1 MLVFDA
7 TPLIYLATVERIS
20 LVERLDETC
29 VIPEPVFDE
38 VVIAGVAAGHSDAR
52 RVERAVDDGTFAV
65 RTVGESDLV
74 DRLRENPNLS
84 EADVS
89 VIALAAEN
97 DGIAI
102 LDERYGRA
110 TAETEGVE
118 TRGTIWIVLSLVRD
132 GELSA
137 DEAREIV
144 DGMIE
149 AGWYCSTDLYSRI
162 VRRLDEMG

>member
-7 TPLIYLATVERIS
+7 TPLIYLATVER
-20 LVERLDETC
+20 LGMVGLLGQNC
-29 VIPEPVFDE
+29 VIPEPVYDE
-38 VVIAGVAAGHSDAR
+38 VVTVGVEAGHPDAR
-52 RVERAVDDGTFAV
+52 RVEQAVEDGVFEV
-65 RTVGESDLV
+65 RDVDESELV
-74 DRLRENPNLS
+74 RRLEGNPNLS
-84 EADVS
+84 DADAS

-102 LDERYGRA
+102 LDERYGRT

-118 TRGTIWIVLSLVRD
+118 TRGTVWIVLLLVRD

-137 DEAREIV
+137 EEAREIV
-144 DGMIE
+144 DEMVE

-162 VRRLDEMG
+162 VRRLEEMG

>member
-7 TPLIYLATVERIS
+7 TPLIYLATVER
-20 LVERLDETC
+20 LGMVRLLGQNC
-29 VIPEPVFDE
+29 VIPEPVYDE
-38 VVIAGVAAGHSDAR
+38 VVTVGVEAGHPDAR
-52 RVERAVDDGTFAV
+52 RVEQAVEDGVFEV
-65 RTVGESDLV
+65 RDVDESELV
-74 DRLRENPNLS
+74 RRLEGNPNIS
-84 EADVS
+84 DADAS

-102 LDERYGRA
+102 LDERYGRT

-118 TRGTIWIVLSLVRD
+118 TRGTVWIVLLLVRD

-137 DEAREIV
+137 EEAREIV
-144 DGMIE
+144 DEMVE

-162 VRRLDEMG
+162 VRKLEEMG

>member
-7 TPLIYLATVERIS
+7 TPLIYLATVER
-20 LVERLDETC
+20 LGVVGLLGQNC
-29 VIPEPVFDE
+29 VIPEPVYGE
-38 VVIAGVAAGHSDAR
+38 VVTVGVEAGHPDAR
-52 RVERAVDDGTFAV
+52 RVELAVEDGVFEV
-65 RTVGESDLV
+65 RDVDESELV
-74 DRLRENPNLS
+74 RRLEGNPNIS
-84 EADVS
+84 DADAS

-102 LDERYGRA
+102 LDERYGRT

-118 TRGTIWIVLSLVRD
+118 TRGTVWIVLLLVRD

-137 DEAREIV
+137 EEAREIV
-144 DGMIE
+144 DEMVE

-162 VRRLDEMG
+162 VRKLEEMG

>member
-7 TPLIYLATVERIS
+7 TPLIYLATVER
-20 LVERLDETC
+20 LGMVGLLGQNC
-29 VIPEPVFDE
+29 VIPEPVYDE
-38 VVIAGVAAGHSDAR
+38 VVTVGVEAGHPDAR
-52 RVERAVDDGTFAV
+52 RVEQAVEDGVFEV
-65 RTVGESDLV
+65 RDVDESELV
-74 DRLRENPNLS
+74 RRLEGNPNLS
-84 EADVS
+84 DADAS

-102 LDERYGRA
+102 LDERYGRT

-118 TRGTIWIVLSLVRD
+118 TRGTVWIVLLLVRD

-137 DEAREIV
+137 EEAREIV
-144 DGMIE
+144 DEMVE

-162 VRRLDEMG
+162 VRKLEEMG